1 MPQIPYLVGV
11 AGPSCAGKGTLCR
24 WLSGRFAAATL
35 PVDAYYRPLDHL
47 SVEERAGVN
56 FDDPASMDH
65 LLLAAH
71 LEALGRGETVAHP
84 VYDFALHTREPGWVD
99 LAPEPL
105 VFVEGLFPLYWPE
118 IRKQLSASIF
128 ITAGNTVCLDRRLRR
143 DTVERGRS
151 AESVQSQYLATVEP
165 MRSLY
170 VDPTAAYAGLVLD
183 GRLPIAEN
191 GAIAARYLEQTLGVG
206 GKL

>member
-1 MPQIPYLVGV
+1 MAQIPYLIGV

-24 WLSGRFAAATL
+24 WLSARFPAATL
-35 PVDAYYRPLDHL
+35 PVDAYYLPLDHL
-47 SVEERAGVN
+47 SVEQRAHVN
-56 FDDPASMDH
+56 FDDPASMDPQ
-65 LLLAAH
+65 LLAQH

-84 VYDFALHTREPGWVD
+84 VYDFALHTREPRPAE
-99 LAPEPL
+99 LEPQPL

-128 ITAGNTVCLDRRLRR
+128 ITAGNNVCLDRRIRR

-151 AESVQSQYLATVEP
+151 AESVQSQYSATVEP
-165 MRSLY
+165 MRGLY

-183 GRLPIAEN
+183 GRLPIEEN
-191 GAIAARYLEQTLGVG
+191 GAIAARYLEQTLHLSE
-206 GKL
+206 KL